1 MTGAAGGI
9 CETYKSFDENGE
21 SVMKSLNTGIVTI
34 VNYATRVPP
43 KVSVLTFAHEVGHN
57 FGAAHDSD
65 AECTPYSSF
74 KDPNG
79 NYIMF
84 ASATSGDRPNNRLFS
99 NCSTRAIAAVSRFG
113 STILDSFARIVVI
126 FFLAQVLDVV
136 SAGQLKR
143 NCFTSR
149 EGPFCG
155 NGLVEGDE
163 QCDCG
168 YAEECEDT

>member
-9 CETYKSFDENGE
+9 CETYKPFDENGE

-65 AECTPYSSF
+65 AACTPYSSF

-99 NCSTRAIAAVSRFG
+99 NCSTRAIAAVRRLVARVSRSLVIVCCLLAGVGRGDGRASEAQLFHRSRG
-113 STILDSFARIVVI
+113 S
-126 FFLAQVLDVV
+126 VL
-136 SAGQLKR
+136 R
-143 NCFTSR
+143 
-149 EGPFCG
+149 
-155 NGLVEGDE
+155 
-163 QCDCG
+163 
-168 YAEECEDT
+168 